1 MYRTRIVQSAGRMTT
16 SLLTSLLVLHG
27 KRYKQNSTEP
37 KRSKIIQL
45 FKNYPLTLSTIGCNI
60 RYKEKRRYQMTNY
73 FRLDNTEGYTEE
85 QIAEL
90 NRLANEQITE
100 DMDAEEIQA
109 IEEKI
114 LREF

>member
-1 MYRTRIVQSAGRMTT
+1 MTKEMQEVMQEREE
-16 SLLTSLLVLHG
+16 LYEKIRKLTG
-27 KRYKQNSTEP
+27 MKKDKME
-37 KRSKIIQL
+37 
-45 FKNYPLTLSTIGCNI
+45 
-60 RYKEKRRYQMTNY
+60 
-73 FRLDNTEGYTEE
+73 
-85 QIAEL
+85 EL

>member
-1 MYRTRIVQSAGRMTT
+1 
-16 SLLTSLLVLHG
+16 
-27 KRYKQNSTEP
+27 
-37 KRSKIIQL
+37 
-45 FKNYPLTLSTIGCNI
+45 
-60 RYKEKRRYQMTNY
+60 MTNY

-90 NRLANEQITE
+90 NRRANEQITE

>member
-1 MYRTRIVQSAGRMTT
+1 M
-16 SLLTSLLVLHG
+16 
-27 KRYKQNSTEP
+27 KK
-37 KRSKIIQL
+37 
-45 FKNYPLTLSTIGCNI
+45 
-60 RYKEKRRYQMTNY
+60 Y
-73 FRLDNTEGYTEE
+73 FRFDNTEGYTEE

>member
-1 MYRTRIVQSAGRMTT
+1 MI
-16 SLLTSLLVLHG
+16 
-27 KRYKQNSTEP
+27 
-37 KRSKIIQL
+37 
-45 FKNYPLTLSTIGCNI
+45 
-60 RYKEKRRYQMTNY
+60 NY

-85 QIAEL
+85 EIAEL

-109 IEEKI
+109 IEEMI

>member
-1 MYRTRIVQSAGRMTT
+1 
-16 SLLTSLLVLHG
+16 
-27 KRYKQNSTEP
+27 
-37 KRSKIIQL
+37 
-45 FKNYPLTLSTIGCNI
+45 
-60 RYKEKRRYQMTNY
+60 MTNY

-90 NRLANEQITE
+90 NMLANKQITE